1 MKILYLFF
9 ICFVLIF
16 SSADSTFSQY
26 YCVPGRF
33 DTSYYFSPL
42 QLDTIGPVSFGQN
55 IDWLGNPLIL
65 TYTIA
70 FPRMSEDPLPMRPFI
85 LLIHGGGFIDG
96 DKYDMKPVML
106 DFALKGYVCASI
118 DYRIGWNTNGNP
130 FNCSGDGYS
139 LAKAVYRALQD
150 CKAAFRY
157 FAANADLYH
166 IDTAFMFSAGI
177 SAGAVSSLMIAFAK
191 QENINLVYPGLVT
204 ELGPLNSATNGY
216 TIPFRIKSVISS
228 SGGMFDTSYITYSKF
243 IRSSNAVPVLMFHGT
258 ADIEVPYATGFAYA
272 CANYVRTEGS
282 SDITK
287 RLRNLSMAFE
297 LDYVP
302 GGGHENFYPLPYI
315 QLRTGLFLKRI
326 LCGQWRQI
334 IIENYTTI
342 FDTTLGIITGG
353 IAKIEPSEKNYNLK
367 QNYPNPFNPETKIS
381 YNLSQPGLVQLKVYD
396 LLGKEIKTLV
406 NENKASGSHIVY
418 FNAVDLAGGVYF
430 YRLQINGFSTVKRM
444 IYIK

>member
-1 MKILYLFF
+1 
-9 ICFVLIF
+9 
-16 SSADSTFSQY
+16 
-26 YCVPGRF
+26 
-33 DTSYYFSPL
+33 
-42 QLDTIGPVSFGQN
+42 
-55 IDWLGNPLIL
+55 
-65 TYTIA
+65 
-70 FPRMSEDPLPMRPFI
+70 
-85 LLIHGGGFIDG
+85 
-96 DKYDMKPVML
+96 
-106 DFALKGYVCASI
+106 
-118 DYRIGWNTNGNP
+118 
-130 FNCSGDGYS
+130 
-139 LAKAVYRALQD
+139 
-150 CKAAFRY
+150 
-157 FAANADLYH
+157 
-166 IDTAFMFSAGI
+166 
-177 SAGAVSSLMIAFAK
+177 
-191 QENINLVYPGLVT
+191 
-204 ELGPLNSATNGY
+204 
-216 TIPFRIKSVISS
+216 
-228 SGGMFDTSYITYSKF
+228 
-243 IRSSNAVPVLMFHGT
+243 
-258 ADIEVPYATGFAYA
+258 
-272 CANYVRTEGS
+272 
-282 SDITK
+282 
-287 RLRNLSMAFE
+287 MAFE

-353 IAKIEPSEKNYNLK
+353 IAKNEQDVKTYILK